1 MVGLD
6 FVGVASLGRALGAYQ
21 LLGLLALD
29 ALVELGLRCRERLGE
44 RLVLGGL
51 AYLGRLVLVAMG
63 GLVGQQL
70 VAYRLLEP
78 LALGALV
85 VLGLRFRER
94 LGERLVLGG
103 LAYLGRLV
111 MVAMGGLVEQQLVA
125 YRLLEP
131 LALGALVVLGL
142 RFRERLGE
150 QRVLG
155 GLACLEQL
163 GLVLVAMGGSI
174 LATVV
179 EGPLVAL
186 GVLEQLVLVLLVQA
200 EWWMVGLGFV
210 VVVSLGRALVAYRLL
225 GLLAL
230 DALVGLG
237 SQYRE
242 RLVGELELAL
252 MAYLGQLGL
261 EQLLQEQLVR
271 EERFRGMKG
280 LMEGLATGLVA
291 LVLLGRLGL
300 GGWLLGSLAVE
311 HHLEEMGVMA
321 QLGLAKGLVEKQLVA
336 YQLLG
341 LLALGALVVLGLRFR
356 EYLVGGLELA
366 WLAYLEQLE
375 QGALGLVEQWMV
387 GLGFVGVASLGQALV
402 AYRPLEPLALGAL
415 VGLGL
420 RYRERLGEALALAL
434 MAYLGQLGLEQLLQE
449 QFVREERFRGM
460 KGLMEGLATGLVGQ
474 QLEAMDGLVGQ

>member
-63 GLVGQQL
+63 GLVG
-70 VAYRLLEP
+70 
-78 LALGALV
+78 
-85 VLGLRFRER
+85 
-94 LGERLVLGG
+94 
-103 LAYLGRLV
+103 
-111 MVAMGGLVEQQLVA
+111 QQLVA

-237 SQYRE
+237 SQYQE

-434 MAYLGQLGLEQLLQE
+434 LAYLGQLGLEQLLQE